1 MKTKNKPKKLKRQG
15 KKTLIKDLKSKKVAL
30 YDIGVNNR
38 VRTFLREQTMPLS
51 IEELFIILLEKDK
64 LKKKRIYTKP
74 MIYMSN
80 ADTLTISIKIKA
92 QSV

>member
-1 MKTKNKPKKLKRQG
+1 MKKIKSKKVKKRV
-15 KKTLIKDLKSKKVAL
+15 KKSLLKDLKQKKVAL
-30 YDIGVNNR
+30 YDIGVNNK